1 MKGSNAGVMRIL
13 VVEDEATI
21 CELCLR
27 TLVNEGFEVDIASN
41 GQLAQDMMG
50 GEDYD
55 LCLIDIK
62 MSVMNG
68 KQLYQCIKDRYPKL
82 IKRVIFASGD
92 VVNNDTQ
99 HFLEQSGRPF
109 LSKPFTPEE
118 LITAVR
124 EAFKPT
130 AVK

>member
-1 MKGSNAGVMRIL
+1 MKSSNAGVMRIL
-13 VVEDEATI
+13 VAEDEPTI

-27 TLVNEGFEVDIASN
+27 TLTNEGFEVDIASN
-41 GQLAQDMMG
+41 GQLAQDTMG
-50 GEDYD
+50 EKDYD

-62 MSVMNG
+62 MSEMNG

-82 IKRVIFASGD
+82 IKGVIFTSGD

-99 HFLEQSGRPF
+99 YFLEQSGRPF

-118 LITAVR
+118 LITVVR

>member
-13 VVEDEATI
+13 VVEDEAAI
-21 CELCLR
+21 
-27 TLVNEGFEVDIASN
+27 
-41 GQLAQDMMG
+41 
-50 GEDYD
+50 
-55 LCLIDIK
+55 
-62 MSVMNG
+62 G

-82 IKRVIFASGD
+82 IKRVIFTSGD
-92 VVNNDTQ
+92 VVNNHTQ